1 MKIRAKFRL
10 NRYPVYPET
19 FTELELPP
27 EKTALLII
35 DMQNDFL
42 HPRGAFAAKGVD
54 ISGAARLIPL
64 VKGVTD
70 ACRTASLPIVY
81 TLHTFRPD
89 FSDRPRMYYELMRQ
103 RQQAANSD
111 PAAPPLPG
119 GLIRDTWNA
128 AVVEELAPRPG
139 DIILDAKHN
148 FDSFYQTD
156 LEMILRNLGVENLLI
171 TGVTCSICVETTLR
185 SAYHR
190 DFRCFL
196 VEDCTWE
203 KQADQE
209 AASKKTIAMNFGYL
223 VKAEEVIGAAAAG

>member
-10 NRYPVYPET
+10 NRYPDYPET
-19 FTELELPP
+19 FTELELSP

-54 ISGAARLIPL
+54 ISGATRLIPL
-64 VKGVTD
+64 VKRVTD
-70 ACRTASLPIVY
+70 ACRAASLPVVY

-103 RQQAANSD
+103 RQLAGSES
-111 PAAPPLPG
+111 APPPPAG
-119 GLIRDTWNA
+119 GLIRNSWNA
-128 AVVEELAPRPG
+128 AVVEELTPRPG
-139 DIILDAKHN
+139 DVILDAKHN

-156 LEMILRNLGVENLLI
+156 LELILRNLGVENLFI

-209 AASKKTIAMNFGYL
+209 AATKKTIAMNFGYL
-223 VKAEEVIGAAAAG
+223 VKAEEVIAAAAAR